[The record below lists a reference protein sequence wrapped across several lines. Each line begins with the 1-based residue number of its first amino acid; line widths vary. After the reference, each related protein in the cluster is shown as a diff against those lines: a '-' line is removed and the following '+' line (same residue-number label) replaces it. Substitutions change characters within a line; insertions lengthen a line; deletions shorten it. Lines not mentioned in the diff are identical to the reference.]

1 MKWVLSNAPKDVN
14 LTMLI
19 RLLYTALGLPMAR
32 LMPMGQYHNIAGVIS
47 NLQNGTWCQA
57 MLMAIVDLANMPIHM
72 VE

>member
-1 MKWVLSNAPKDVN
+1 
-14 LTMLI
+14 
-19 RLLYTALGLPMAR
+19 MAR